1 MVRFF
6 YRFYQFVFK
15 YVGRLLPWREPEL
28 LEGENSLARLPEF
41 IKSKGIRRVLVV
53 TDEGLKKVGL
63 LDKLLKGLDE
73 AGLDYV
79 VYDKTV
85 PNPTIDNI
93 EEGVKLYRENK
104 CQGIIALGGGS
115 PMDCAKGIGARIARP
130 HKTIPQMRG
139 ELKIRKRIP
148 HFFAIP
154 TTSGTGSETTL
165 AAVVSNSKTH
175 EKYALNDPVL
185 IPHYAVHDPLLT
197 VGLTPFITATTGMD
211 ALTHAVEAYIGRSN
225 TKETLEWSRKAVSLI
240 FKYLYQAYT
249 NGEDLEARD
258 KMQKASYYAGCAFT
272 RAYVGYVHAIAH
284 TLSGF
289 YNTPHGLA
297 NAVLLPYV
305 LEAYGQSAYKSLG
318 ELADLIGVTKEG
330 DSEEVKAQKFIQAI
344 KELNKAMNIPEKI
357 EGIQEKDI
365 PIMVQRAL
373 KEANPLYP
381 VPKILFKDDL
391 VKIYYSIK
399 A

>member
-1 MVRFF
+1 M
-6 YRFYQFVFK
+6 
-15 YVGRLLPWREPEL
+15 LLAWREPEL
-28 LEGENSLARLPEF
+28 LEGENSLERLPEF
-41 IKSKGIRRVLVV
+41 IKSKGIQRVLVV

-63 LDKLLKGLDE
+63 LDKLVKGLNA
-73 AGLDYV
+73 AGLNYV

-93 EEGVKLYRENK
+93 EEGVKLYHENN

-115 PMDCAKGIGARIARP
+115 PMDCAKGIGARMARP
-130 HKTIPQMRG
+130 NKTIPKMRG
-139 ELKIRKRIP
+139 ELKVLRKIP
-148 HFFAIP
+148 PFFAIP

-175 EKYALNDPVL
+175 EKYAINDPLL
-185 IPHYAVHDPLLT
+185 IPHYAVHDPVLT
-197 VGLTPFITATTGMD
+197 VGLPPFITATTGMD

-225 TKETLEWSRKAVSLI
+225 TKETIEWSRKAISLV
-240 FKYLYQAYT
+240 FKYLYKAYA

-297 NAVLLPYV
+297 NAVLLPFV
-305 LEAYGQSAYKSLG
+305 LEAYGESIHKSLG
-318 ELADLIGVTKEG
+318 ELGDLIGVTKEG
-330 DSEEVKAQKFIQAI
+330 DSQEVKAQKFIQAI
-344 KELNKAMNIPEKI
+344 EELNKAMNIPNKI
-357 EGIQEKDI
+357 EGIEEKDI
-365 PIMVQRAL
+365 PLMIQRAL

-391 VKIYYSIK
+391 SKIYYAIR

>member
-1 MVRFF
+1 MIKLL
-6 YRFYQFVFK
+6 YRIYQLVLK
-15 YVGRLLPWREPEL
+15 YIGRLLPWREPEL
-28 LEGENSLARLPEF
+28 LEGENSLDRLPEF
-41 IKSKGIRRVLVV
+41 IKCKGIRQVLVV

-63 LDKLLKGLDE
+63 LDRLVKGLDS
-73 AGLDYV
+73 AGLSYV

-93 EEGVKLYRENK
+93 EEGVKLYHKNH

-130 HKTIPQMRG
+130 NKTIPQMKG
-139 ELKIRKRIP
+139 ELKVLKKIP
-148 HFFAIP
+148 PFFAIP
-154 TTSGTGSETTL
+154 TTSGTGSEVTL

-175 EKYALNDPVL
+175 EKYAINDPVL

-197 VGLTPFITATTGMD
+197 VGLPPFITATTGMD

-225 TKETLEWSRKAVSLI
+225 TKETKEWSKQAVTLI
-240 FKYLYQAYT
+240 FEYLYQAYSH
-249 NGEDLEARD
+249 GDDLEARE

-289 YNTPHGLA
+289 YNVPHGLA
-297 NAVLLPYV
+297 NAVILPYV
-305 LEAYGQSAYKSLG
+305 LEAYGESAYQSLA
-318 ELADLIGVTKEG
+318 ELGDLIGVVKEG
-330 DSEEVKAQKFIQAI
+330 DSVEEKAKKFIEAI
-344 KELNKAMNIPEKI
+344 KELNKAMKIPEKI
-357 EGIQEKDI
+357 EGILEKDL
-365 PIMVQRAL
+365 PLMVERAL

-391 VKIYYSIK
+391 LKLYSLIR